1 MEMFSKHQLHST
13 YRKGDSLTRNLRGK
27 LVVSVVTEFIGVPQ
41 EAEVNTTVEV
51 L

>member
-13 YRKGDSLTRNLRGK
+13 LTRNLWGK